1 MMFLY
6 LPFVYTFHTRLLSL
20 SSKISWFTT
29 YVIPVLIAC
38 FYFNLD
44 CGFSFLLIFS
54 IYAAYEIGYIVNDCE
69 LIKKE
74 ENPTIRLNSKE
85 LKYYESKKI
94 LVF

>member
-29 YVIPVLIAC
+29 YVIPVLITC

-44 CGFSFLLIFS
+44 YGFSFLLIFS

-85 LKYYESKKI
+85 LNYY
-94 LVF
+94 